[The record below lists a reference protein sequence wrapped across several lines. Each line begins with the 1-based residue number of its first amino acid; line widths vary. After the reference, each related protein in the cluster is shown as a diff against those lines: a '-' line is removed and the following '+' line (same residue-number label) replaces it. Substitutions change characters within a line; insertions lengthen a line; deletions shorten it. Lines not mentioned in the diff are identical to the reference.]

1 MLARTSTEGQFMG
14 PERPGRGF
22 FLHSLYYSLVE
33 DEGNLLVGELA
44 VDSCVGVGAGLN
56 VGLIL
61 GVEVNLDD
69 ALAIDLASGAL
80 AGDLGG
86 VNNVLED
93 GILDGGQGAGA
104 RAGGGRAG
112 GALVGVAEDGALGDD
127 EDVAAGE
134 LLLELADELLVDL
147 VEGLEELVG
156 DVKDD
161 GLLAGS
167 AVDLLGGGDVE
178 VLEGALEVVG
188 GHLEVEDLLG
198 DLELELVG
206 SAAGL
211 DLGCHSDGLLVDNM
225 NAPVGKK

>member
-1 MLARTSTEGQFMG
+1 MV
-14 PERPGRGF
+14 F
-22 FLHSLYYSLVE
+22 FLHSLYITNLVE
-33 DEGNLLVGELA
+33 DEGDLLVGELA
-44 VDSCVGVGAGLN
+44 VDSGVGAGAGLN

-69 ALAIDLASGAL
+69 ALAIDLAAGAL

-156 DVKDD
+156 DVEDD

-211 DLGCHSDGLLVDNM
+211 DLACHGEGLWWVILE
-225 NAPVGKK
+225 K

>member
-1 MLARTSTEGQFMG
+1 MG

-44 VDSCVGVGAGLN
+44 VDCCVGVGAGLN

-61 GVEVNLDD
+61 GVQVNLDD

-112 GALVGVAEDGALGDD
+112 GALVGVAEDGALSDD

-211 DLGCHSDGLLVDNM
+211 DLGGHGLVWFGLL
-225 NAPVGKK
+225 G